1 MKIILIPININYNL
15 NTEIN
20 ECLSNP
26 CHNGA
31 ECLNLVNAY
40 KCKCKTGFFGHSCES
55 KFIFKIYLLLFSN
68 TLITERAACFNN
80 PCKSGGTCNIDS
92 DGAEVCLCKDGFT
105 GTFCEIDINECSSSP
120 CQNGGTCIDLENSYA
135 CYCPDGYFR
144 PTYCPPQETFT
155 QPAIMIPS
163 TSNISFLFI

>member
-1 MKIILIPININYNL
+1 M
-15 NTEIN
+15 
-20 ECLSNP
+20 
-26 CHNGA
+26 
-31 ECLNLVNAY
+31 NAY
-40 KCKCKTGFFGHSCES
+40 QIRVIMALNVSILLMHINVNVKLAFLVIHAKVNLFL
-55 KFIFKIYLLLFSN
+55 KFIYYYFL
-68 TLITERAACFNN
+68 TRWLIERAACFNN